1 MPLKKPELIKNLT
14 KTLLSKNWYKLY
26 KYDFDIRGKNGQW
39 QRHSRESYDRGN
51 GAAIFLYDPARGKV
65 ILTRQFRL
73 PTYVNGNESGLL
85 IEVCAG
91 LLDGDNPEDCIRK
104 EAEEEV
110 GYRITEV
117 TKVFE
122 AYMSPGAVTEIIH
135 FFTGQ
140 YSPDMKI
147 SEGGGLDSE
156 GENIEV
162 LEMSF
167 ADAYD
172 MIKSGAI
179 KDAKTIMLLQ
189 YAKTA
194 GLGF

>member
-1 MPLKKPELIKNLT
+1 MSSLIKNLT
-14 KTLLSKNWYKLY
+14 QSLLSDNWYRLNKF
-26 KYDFDIRGKNGQW
+26 DFDIRGKNGQW
-39 QRHSRESYDRGN
+39 QRQSRECYDRGN
-51 GAAIFLYDPARGKV
+51 GAAIFLYDPERSMV

-73 PTYVNGNESGLL
+73 PTYMNGNESGEL

-91 LLDGDNPEDCIRK
+91 LLDGDDPEDCIRK

-110 GYRITEV
+110 GYRV
-117 TKVFE
+117 SDVAKVFE

-135 FFTGQ
+135 FFTGK

-147 SEGGGLDSE
+147 SEGGGLDCE

-167 ADAYD
+167 ADAYA
-172 MIKSGAI
+172 MIEAGEI

-194 GLGF
+194 GLGL

>member
-1 MPLKKPELIKNLT
+1 MPFIKNLT
-14 KTLLSKNWYKLY
+14 KTLLSDNWYHLH
-26 KYDFDIRGKNGQW
+26 KYEFDIRGKSGDW
-39 QRHSRESYDRGN
+39 QRQSRECYDRGN
-51 GAAIFLYDPARGKV
+51 GAAILLYDPARGTV

-73 PTYVNGNESGLL
+73 PSYVNGNESGLM

-110 GYRITEV
+110 GYRISGV

-140 YSPDMKI
+140 YRPDMKV
-147 SEGGGLDSE
+147 SDGGGLESE

-162 LEMSF
+162 LEMNF
-167 ADAYD
+167 EDAYT
-172 MIKSGAI
+172 MIASGEI

-189 YAKTA
+189 YAKTQ
-194 GLGF
+194 GLLL

>member
-85 IEVCAG
+85 IEVVRGC
-91 LLDGDNPEDCIRK
+91 
-104 EAEEEV
+104 
-110 GYRITEV
+110 
-117 TKVFE
+117 
-122 AYMSPGAVTEIIH
+122 STEII
-135 FFTGQ
+135 
-140 YSPDMKI
+140 
-147 SEGGGLDSE
+147 L
-156 GENIEV
+156 
-162 LEMSF
+162 
-167 ADAYD
+167 
-172 MIKSGAI
+172 
-179 KDAKTIMLLQ
+179 
-189 YAKTA
+189 KTA
-194 GLGF
+194 SAKKRRRKSATASPK

>member
-1 MPLKKPELIKNLT
+1 MSLIKNLT
-14 KTLLSKNWYKLY
+14 KTLLSGNWYKLY
-26 KYDFDIRGKNGQW
+26 KYEFDIRGKNGEW
-39 QRHSRESYDRGN
+39 QRQSRECYDRGN
-51 GAAIFLYDPARGKV
+51 GAAIFLYDPARGTV

-73 PTYVNGNESGLL
+73 PTYENGNDTGLL

-110 GYRITEV
+110 GYRVSEV
-117 TKVFE
+117 TKAFE

-135 FFTGQ
+135 FFTGK

-147 SEGGGLDSE
+147 NEGGGLDSE

-167 ADAYD
+167 ADAYA
-172 MIKSGAI
+172 MIGSGEI

-194 GLGF
+194 GLLL